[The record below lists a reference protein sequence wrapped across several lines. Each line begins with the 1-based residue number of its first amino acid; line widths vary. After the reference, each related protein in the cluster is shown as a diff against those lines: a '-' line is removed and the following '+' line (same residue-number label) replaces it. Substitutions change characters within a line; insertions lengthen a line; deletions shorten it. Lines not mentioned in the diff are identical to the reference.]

1 MATSPPSNGAG
12 PTPAEPSGRPSGATR
27 LQIHVPADLEPIYT
41 NFALITNSPS
51 EIVVDFA
58 QIMPQVPK
66 AKVRARVVMTP
77 LNAKLVLRAL
87 TEHLARFEAHFGE
100 IAIPAG
106 GSLAEQLFRPPPGEP
121 PRDRATPEGHPEGE
135 GGE

>member
-1 MATSPPSNGAG
+1 MATPPPSSGAAPG
-12 PTPAEPSGRPSGATR
+12 APDASARPSGATR
-27 LQIHVPADLEPIYT
+27 LQIHVPPDLDPIYS

-58 QIMPQVPK
+58 QIMPQVQR
-66 AKVRARVVMTP
+66 ARVRARVVMTP

-87 TEHLARFEAHFGE
+87 GDHLARYEAAFGE
-100 IAIPAG
+100 IVLPAG

-121 PRDRATPEGHPEGE
+121 PRDASPDGE
-135 GGE
+135 KE